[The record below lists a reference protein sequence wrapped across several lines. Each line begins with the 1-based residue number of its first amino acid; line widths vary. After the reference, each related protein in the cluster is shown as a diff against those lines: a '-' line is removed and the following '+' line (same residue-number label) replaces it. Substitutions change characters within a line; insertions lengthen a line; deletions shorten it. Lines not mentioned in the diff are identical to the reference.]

1 MWFAMTRT
9 IRDFS
14 AKIAQPRCAPTIRF
28 VFARRDRPDSG
39 MERQKF
45 VPDDPRTDFFRDA
58 TPPAM
63 GLHCKRRHG
72 RREDTGNCKPRPTAE
87 ARPFQLLPQLRHPDA
102 RFTLQNGVQDLRL
115 FSELQRLLLTDTEN
129 PFVPRLMDQ
138 QISIATE
145 HYTLRYEQN
154 AAVLQLVSSDGAN
167 KLGMARIKALHHIVD
182 ELQAEAESGRIKALI
197 ITGNSKFFSAGA
209 DLNEI
214 SELSG
219 PQAFEFSRRG
229 QALMLT
235 IDQFPTPV
243 IAAIRGY
250 CMGGAMD
257 LALAC
262 DYRIAAPNAVF
273 GHRGASL
280 GVMTGWGGTQRL
292 PRLIGKARAM
302 QMFLLAEM
310 VKAEEALRIGL
321 VDRIVEDPVTHAVRC
336 FRGVDN
342 QAG

>member
-1 MWFAMTRT
+1 
-9 IRDFS
+9 
-14 AKIAQPRCAPTIRF
+14 
-28 VFARRDRPDSG
+28 
-39 MERQKF
+39 
-45 VPDDPRTDFFRDA
+45 
-58 TPPAM
+58 
-63 GLHCKRRHG
+63 
-72 RREDTGNCKPRPTAE
+72 
-87 ARPFQLLPQLRHPDA
+87 
-102 RFTLQNGVQDLRL
+102 
-115 FSELQRLLLTDTEN
+115 
-129 PFVPRLMDQ
+129 MDQ
-138 QISIATE
+138 EIAIATE
-145 HYTLRYEQN
+145 HYTLRHVQN
-154 AAVLQLVSSDGAN
+154 CAMIQLVSSDGAN
-167 KLGMARIKALHHIVD
+167 KLGMARIIALHGVVQ
-182 ELQAEAESGRIKALI
+182 ELQAEAESGQIKALI
-197 ITGNSKFFSAGA
+197 VTANDKFFSAGA

-229 QALMLT
+229 QALMLA
-235 IDQFPTPV
+235 IDQFPAPV

-310 VKAEEALRIGL
+310 VKADEALRIGL
-321 VDRIVEDPVTHAVRC
+321 VDKIADDPVTHAVRS
-336 FRGVDN
+336 FRGVDDRWR
-342 QAG
+342 